1 MKKEVKRVGV
11 LLVVLAIAFV
21 IFVSGV
27 YEFFATPLQLVM
39 LKTLLVSAG
48 LLLAHVARKT
58 LFPKM
63 DLSNDNNWQHFLIV
77 LSFYLVIP
85 YCFAMGG

>member
-1 MKKEVKRVGV
+1 MLNEIKRVGV
-11 LLVVLAIAFV
+11 LLIVLVMALVMFL
-21 IFVSGV
+21 SGM
-27 YEFFATPLQLVM
+27 YEVLTTPLQLVM

-48 LLLAHVARKT
+48 LLLAHIVRKA

>member
-1 MKKEVKRVGV
+1 MLKEIKRVGI
-11 LLVVLAIAFV
+11 LLVVLVMAFV
-21 IFVSGV
+21 MFVSGM
-27 YEFFATPLQLVM
+27 YELLTTPLQLVM

-48 LLLAHVARKT
+48 LLLAHVVRKA
-58 LFPKM
+58 LFPRM

>member
-1 MKKEVKRVGV
+1 MIKEIKRVGV

-21 IFVSGV
+21 MFVSGV
-27 YEFFATPLQLVM
+27 YEAFTTPLQLVM

-48 LLLAHVARKT
+48 LLLAHVARKA
-58 LFPKM
+58 LFPKI
-63 DLSNDNNWQHFLIV
+63 DLSNDDNWQNFLIV

>member
-11 LLVVLAIAFV
+11 LLIVLVMVLFV
-21 IFVSGV
+21 FASGV
-27 YEFFATPLQLVM
+27 YEFFTSPLQLVM

-48 LLLAHVARKT
+48 LLLAHVVRKA
-58 LFPKM
+58 LFPKL
-63 DLSNDNNWQHFLIV
+63 DLSDDSNWQHFLIV

>member
-1 MKKEVKRVGV
+1 MLRELKRIGV
-11 LLVVLAIAFV
+11 LVLVFTMVFT

-27 YEFFATPLQLVM
+27 YEILTSPLQLVM

-48 LLLAHVARKT
+48 LLLAHIVRKA
-58 LFPKM
+58 LFPKL
-63 DLSNDNNWQHFLIV
+63 DYTNDSNWQHFLIV
-77 LSFYLVIP
+77 LSFYIVIP